1 MIKKEMTIGAV
12 IQKYPQTVS
21 VFKKFGLDCN
31 ECQIAQFEEVE
42 GGADVHQVD
51 VDELLAELNKVIDDE

>member
-1 MIKKEMTIGAV
+1 MFSKEMTIGE
-12 IQKYPQTVS
+12 IIRKYPQTVS

-31 ECQIAQFEEVE
+31 ECQIAQFEAVE

-51 VDELLAELNKVIDDE
+51 VDELLDELNRVVETP